1 MTILEK
7 INFLNAK
14 IETLQIIGKKA
25 QEEDDNDKLIYC
37 IDNIAFY
44 EELIRD
50 LVILNKFVEF
60 YIVGTY
66 DDKDHTVLNLEC
78 GNKDV
83 QDIEE
88 YISDCIDDV

>member
-1 MTILEK
+1 MMTILEK
-7 INFLNAK
+7 INFLDAK
-14 IETLQIIGKKA
+14 IKTLQIIGKKA

-44 EELIRD
+44 EELMRD

-60 YIVGTY
+60 YMEGTY
-66 DDKDHTVLNLEC
+66 DDKDHIVLNLEC

-83 QDIEE
+83 QDIEN
-88 YISDCIDDV
+88 YISDYLEE